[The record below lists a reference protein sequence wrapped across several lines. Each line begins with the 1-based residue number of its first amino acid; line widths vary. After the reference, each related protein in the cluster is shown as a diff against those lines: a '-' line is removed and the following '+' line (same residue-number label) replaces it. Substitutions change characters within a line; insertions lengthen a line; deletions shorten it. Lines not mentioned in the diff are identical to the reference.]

1 MTNTYYIFIES
12 LRNTYEA
19 GGVVMLPILLAG
31 VVGFYFLF
39 ASWMRIGGDSFRN
52 DVHKVVRRMQRD
64 LNGEGSVSKTGDAH
78 GVANA
83 PAKEHCETVALQRL
97 RKRGGFL
104 SREFSYAIEVAQK
117 NYDEFCDYMQVRMMK
132 SVRYMEQGNHIISVM
147 AAAAPLLGLLGTV
160 TGMVSTFEV
169 ITLYGNQNPVLM
181 ADGISEA
188 LISTQSG
195 LLVAFPL
202 TLLKQRLDERIEMLK
217 QEMELGATVI
227 DNYFATQVGDS
238 SITATRANES
248 RMTTTDADNS
258 RIVAAHADNSSF
270 AANHANEPRMNRH
283 CEP

>member
-1 MTNTYYIFIES
+1 MTSTYYIFIES

-39 ASWMRIGGDSFRN
+39 ASWFRIGGDFFRK
-52 DVHKVVRRMQRD
+52 DIHKVVKRMQQD
-64 LNGEGSVSKTGDAH
+64 LNGEG
-78 GVANA
+78 VAA
-83 PAKEHCETVALQRL
+83 SAGESREDGHREVVALQRL

-104 SREFSYAIEVAQK
+104 SRELSYAMEIAQK
-117 NYDEFCDYMQVRMMK
+117 NYNEFRDYMQVRMMK
-132 SVRYMEQGNHIISVM
+132 SVRYMEQGNHIVMVM

-195 LLVAFPL
+195 LLIAFPL
-202 TLLKQRLDERIEMLK
+202 TLLKQRLDERIENLK

-227 DNYFATQVGDS
+227 DNYFAAQSKD
-238 SITATRANES
+238 
-248 RMTTTDADNS
+248 
-258 RIVAAHADNSSF
+258 
-270 AANHANEPRMNRH
+270 
-283 CEP
+283 

>member
-1 MTNTYYIFIES
+1 MTSTYYIFIES

-39 ASWMRIGGDSFRN
+39 ASWFRIGGDFFRK
-52 DVHKVVRRMQRD
+52 DIHKVVKRMQQD
-64 LNGEGSVSKTGDAH
+64 LNGEG
-78 GVANA
+78 VA
-83 PAKEHCETVALQRL
+83 AKNGGSRENGHCEVVALQRL

-104 SREFSYAIEVAQK
+104 SRELSYAMEIAQK
-117 NYDEFCDYMQVRMMK
+117 NYNEFRDYMQVRMMK
-132 SVRYMEQGNHIISVM
+132 SVRYMEKGNHIVMVM

-195 LLVAFPL
+195 LLIAFPL
-202 TLLKQRLDERIEMLK
+202 TLLKQRLDERIENLK

-227 DNYFATQVGDS
+227 DNYFASRAASSLRAVGEA
-238 SITATRANES
+238 I
-248 RMTTTDADNS
+248 
-258 RIVAAHADNSSF
+258 
-270 AANHANEPRMNRH
+270 
-283 CEP
+283 

>member
-1 MTNTYYIFIES
+1 MTSTYYIFIES

-39 ASWMRIGGDSFRN
+39 ASWFRIGGDFFRK
-52 DVHKVVRRMQRD
+52 DIHKVVKRMQQD
-64 LNGEGSVSKTGDAH
+64 LNGEG
-78 GVANA
+78 VAA
-83 PAKEHCETVALQRL
+83 SAGESREDGHREVVALQRL
-97 RKRGGFL
+97 RRRGGFL
-104 SREFSYAIEVAQK
+104 SRELSYAMEIAQK
-117 NYDEFCDYMQVRMMK
+117 NYNEFRDYMQVRMMK
-132 SVRYMEQGNHIISVM
+132 SVRYMEQGNHIVMVM

-195 LLVAFPL
+195 LLIAFPL
-202 TLLKQRLDERIEMLK
+202 TLLKQRLDERIEILK

-227 DNYFATQVGDS
+227 DNYFATQSKD
-238 SITATRANES
+238 
-248 RMTTTDADNS
+248 
-258 RIVAAHADNSSF
+258 
-270 AANHANEPRMNRH
+270 
-283 CEP
+283 

>member
-39 ASWMRIGGDSFRN
+39 ASWFRIGGDFFRK
-52 DVHKVVRRMQRD
+52 DIHKVVKRMQQD
-64 LNGEGSVSKTGDAH
+64 LNGEG
-78 GVANA
+78 VA
-83 PAKEHCETVALQRL
+83 AKNGESRENDHREVVALQRL

-104 SREFSYAIEVAQK
+104 SRELSYAMEIAQK
-117 NYDEFCDYMQVRMMK
+117 NYNEFRDYMQVRMMK
-132 SVRYMEQGNHIISVM
+132 SVRYMEKGNHIVMVM

-195 LLVAFPL
+195 LLIAFPL
-202 TLLKQRLDERIEMLK
+202 TLLKQRLDERIENLK

-227 DNYFATQVGDS
+227 DNYFASRAASSLRAVGEA
-238 SITATRANES
+238 I
-248 RMTTTDADNS
+248 
-258 RIVAAHADNSSF
+258 
-270 AANHANEPRMNRH
+270 
-283 CEP
+283 